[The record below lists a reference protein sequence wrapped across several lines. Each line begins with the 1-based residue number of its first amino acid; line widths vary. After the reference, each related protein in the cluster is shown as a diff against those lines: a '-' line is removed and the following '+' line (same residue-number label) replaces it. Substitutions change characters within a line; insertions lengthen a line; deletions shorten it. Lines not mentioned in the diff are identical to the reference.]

1 MSRRAPESL
10 AEQGGRAPEVRS
22 NLPQPGRLGDDAGAP
37 SARRRLA
44 SSKGAAVPTILLCYL
59 QVVDILT
66 PIMQGLPGV
75 IVSIDGRD
83 GVGKTTLGRY
93 LAWHFNVTLIE
104 TDLFLIPTRDHVVYL
119 DDQINRIIERRI
131 TSPLP
136 VIVEGV
142 AMLQLMKRIN
152 RIPDFSMYLT
162 NPQQSSSPIMERQL
176 SAYEA
181 AFAPSTKANIVVRI
195 EL

>member
-1 MSRRAPESL
+1 MRRRAPESP
-10 AEQGGRAPEVRS
+10 AAQGGKAPEVRS
-22 NLPQPGRLGDDAGAP
+22 NLPQPGHLSSDVEAP
-37 SARRRLA
+37 STRRWLA
-44 SSKGAAVPTILLCYL
+44 SSKGAARPTMLPSYL
-59 QVVDILT
+59 QVVDLVG
-66 PIMQGLPGV
+66 PIMQRLPGA

-104 TDLFLIPTRDHVVYL
+104 TDLFLIPTRDYVVYL

-136 VIVEGV
+136 VIIEGV

-152 RIPDFSMYLT
+152 RIPDFFMYLT
-162 NPQQSSSPIMERQL
+162 NPQQSSSPLMERQL
-176 SAYEA
+176 FAYEA
-181 AFAPSTKANIVVRI
+181 AFTPATKANIVVRVD
-195 EL
+195 L

>member
-1 MSRRAPESL
+1 MRRRAPESL
-10 AEQGGRAPEVRS
+10 VAQGGKAPGVRP
-22 NLPQPGRLGDDAGAP
+22 NLPQPGHLGGDAGAP
-37 SARRRLA
+37 SARRWSA
-44 SSKGAAVPTILLCYL
+44 SSKGAAGPTILPCYL
-59 QVVDILT
+59 QVVDLLR
-66 PIMQGLPGV
+66 PIMQGLPSA

-104 TDLFLIPTRDHVVYL
+104 TDLFLIPTRDYVVYL
-119 DDQINRIIERRI
+119 DDQINRIIERRV

-142 AMLQLMKRIN
+142 AILQLMTRIN

-162 NPQQSSSPIMERQL
+162 NPRQSSSPIMERQL

-181 AFAPSTKANIVVRI
+181 AFSPATKANVVVRI

>member
-1 MSRRAPESL
+1 M
-10 AEQGGRAPEVRS
+10 V
-22 NLPQPGRLGDDAGAP
+22 LP
-37 SARRRLA
+37 SY
-44 SSKGAAVPTILLCYL
+44 S
-59 QVVDILT
+59 QVVDAVT
-66 PIMQGLPGV
+66 PIMRGLPGV
-75 IVSIDGRD
+75 IVTIDGRD

-104 TDLFLIPTRDHVVYL
+104 TDLFLIPTQDHLFHL

-142 AMLQLMKRIN
+142 SMLQLMKRIN
-152 RIPDFSMYLT
+152 RVPAFSVYVT
-162 NPQQSSSPIMERQL
+162 NTKQSSSRILERRL

-181 AFAPSTKANIVVRI
+181 AFSPAAKANLVVKV
-195 EL
+195 EY

>member
-1 MSRRAPESL
+1 MRGRDTRPVVPADEPAALRA
-10 AEQGGRAPEVRS
+10 
-22 NLPQPGRLGDDAGAP
+22 
-37 SARRRLA
+37 SARRQVA
-44 SSKGAAVPTILLCYL
+44 SSARPAVPTVLPSYL
-59 QVVDILT
+59 GIVDVLT
-66 PIMQGLPGV
+66 PFMRGSPGV
-75 IVSIDGRD
+75 IVTIDGRD

-104 TDLFLIPTRDHVVYL
+104 TDLFLIPTRDYVVYL

-131 TSPLP
+131 TAPLP
-136 VIVEGV
+136 VIVEGI

-181 AFAPSTKANIVVRI
+181 AFAPATKANIAVRI